1 MNSFAPAFGRQ
12 QQLERAVPRYTSY
25 PTAPH
30 FHSRIGAGEY
40 QRWLGDINPASP
52 VSLYLH
58 IPFCRELCWYCGC
71 NTRATTRTQPV
82 TNYARRLAAEI
93 GRVADLLPAR
103 MRTAH
108 IHWGGGTP
116 TILSPAEFL
125 ALHALLAERFDVD
138 PAGDI
143 AIEID
148 PRTLEQPM
156 IEALAKA
163 GVSRVSLGVQ
173 DFDPQVQK
181 GINRWQPYEM
191 TRRAVDDLRGAGIA
205 AINFD
210 LIYGLP
216 HQTTEGMLATVDRSI
231 ELAPRRIALFGYAHV
246 PWMKPHQRLI
256 PQDSLPDSA
265 ARWALASAAAQRLVS
280 AGYCWIG
287 LDHFALPGD
296 DLAKAASEG
305 QLHRNFQGYTTD
317 VADALIGFGASAIG
331 ALPQGYV
338 QNNAD
343 VRLWSQAID
352 SGGLPIARGFE
363 LSGDDRLRR
372 HVIERLMCDLDV
384 DLAQAATAFGLDAQY
399 FSAECEVL
407 EDLAREGYLT
417 IEGMR
422 IALTSEGRP
431 LMRLVAAAFDR
442 YLDRGKG
449 RHSRAV

>member
-1 MNSFAPAFGRQ
+1 MPAIGRQ

-30 FHSRIGAGEY
+30 FHPRIGGGEY
-40 QRWLGDINPASP
+40 RRWLAGIDPKSP

-71 NTRATTRTQPV
+71 NTRATSRAQPV

-125 ALHALLAERFDVD
+125 GLHALLAERFDID
-138 PAGDI
+138 PSGDI

-148 PRTLEQPM
+148 PRTLGRPM

-163 GVSRVSLGVQ
+163 GISRVSLGVQ
-173 DFDPQVQK
+173 DFDPRVQK
-181 GINRWQPYEM
+181 AINRWQPYEM
-191 TRRAVDDLRGAGIA
+191 TRRAVDDLRSAGIA

-216 HQTTEGMLATVDRSI
+216 LQTMEGLLATVDRSI
-231 ELAPRRIALFGYAHV
+231 DLAPQRIALFGYAHV
-246 PWMKPHQRLI
+246 PWTKPHQRLI
-256 PQDSLPDSA
+256 AEDSLPDSA
-265 ARWALASAAAQRLVS
+265 ARWALANAAAKRLVS
-280 AGYCWIG
+280 AGYRWIG
-287 LDHFALPGD
+287 LDHFALPDD
-296 DLAKAASEG
+296 DLSKAADEG
-305 QLHRNFQGYTTD
+305 RLRRNFQGYTTD
-317 VADALIGFGASAIG
+317 TADALIGFGASAIG
-331 ALPQGYV
+331 ALPQGYI

-343 VRLWSQAID
+343 VRLWSQALD
-352 SGGLPIARGFE
+352 SGDLPIARGFE
-363 LSGDDRLRR
+363 LGNDDRLRR
-372 HVIERLMCDLDV
+372 HVIERLMCDLGV
-384 DLAQAATAFGLDAQY
+384 DLAQAATDFGFDAKY
-399 FSAECEVL
+399 FSAECEAL
-407 EDLAREGYLT
+407 EDLAQVGQLT

-422 IALTSEGRP
+422 IAVTPEGRP
-431 LMRLVAAAFDR
+431 LMRLAAAAFDR
-442 YLDRGKG
+442 YLDRGTG
-449 RHSRAV
+449 RHSRPV